1 MEGIAV
7 IDGARNLVIRAPGC
21 RSLKCSMGTDAT
33 QFGNS
38 LGGEF
43 LPSDNVDADGR
54 PAVLLGFDL
63 G

>member
-1 MEGIAV
+1 VEGIAV
-7 IDGARNLVIRAPGC
+7 IDGARNLVIKAPGC

-33 QFGNS
+33 QFGSS
-38 LGGEF
+38 LGGEL

>member
-1 MEGIAV
+1 
-7 IDGARNLVIRAPGC
+7 
-21 RSLKCSMGTDAT
+21 MGTDAT